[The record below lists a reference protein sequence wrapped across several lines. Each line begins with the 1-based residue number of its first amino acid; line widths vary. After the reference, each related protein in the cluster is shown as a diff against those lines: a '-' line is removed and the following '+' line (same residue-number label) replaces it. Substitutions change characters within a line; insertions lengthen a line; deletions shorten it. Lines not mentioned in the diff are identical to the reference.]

1 MSTSYNVPL
10 IIRGKLI
17 EGGELTFGGRRGG
30 VSFTAPDITR
40 HVDELTLRAP
50 SQMADLYTL
59 SLEQIVDYLVELGQ
73 HLNFADNRHLQQA
86 FELSCATSGLSESI
100 LRFHYTRT
108 PRLFQRDELY
118 NIVARSVGAEYL
130 EGWVEQ
136 PGSLPG
142 VTARTRAFGAR
153 CVHVIAGNAPVVA
166 VLTLIRN
173 ALTRSDAIIKAPS
186 NDPLT
191 SMALARTMI
200 DMAPDHPLT
209 KHLSV
214 AYWKGGDE
222 TVERHIYDPRKVEKL
237 IAWGGFDSVKHITR
251 YLQPGLDLIT
261 LDPKLSGTIIGHEAF
276 ADEPTLTSVARR
288 LALDIGAQNQE
299 ACVSARVIY
308 VQSGTDEAGL
318 ARCARLAELTFAALQ
333 ALPENLSTPH
343 KAFDPQLKEELDGI
357 RMIGDDYTVFGGRSN
372 EGALIVSHDGA
383 PVSFSRILGCRV
395 GNLVPIDEIDTAVR
409 SVNAYTQTIGIFP
422 EALKHTLRD
431 RLAYQGAQRLVS
443 LGAAATL
450 QHNLDRQDAIEP
462 IRRTV
467 KWVTEET
474 ADPVLVESLAG

>member
-1 MSTSYNVPL
+1 MSASFNVPL
-10 IIRGKLI
+10 IIRGKVI
-17 EGGELTFGGRRGG
+17 EGDDLTFGGRRGS
-30 VSFTAPDITR
+30 VSFTAPD
-40 HVDELTLRAP
+40 VSKYSDQLTLGGP
-50 SQMADLYTL
+50 SMMADLYTL
-59 SLEQIVDYLVELGQ
+59 GLEEIMDYLVELGQ
-73 HLNFADNRHLQQA
+73 QLDFSRNPYLQQA

-100 LRFHYTRT
+100 LRYHYTRA
-108 PRLFQRDELY
+108 PRMFSRQEFH
-118 NIVARSVGAEYL
+118 NIVARSVGQDYL

-136 PGSLPG
+136 PGSVPG
-142 VTARTRAFGAR
+142 LTARTRAFGAR
-153 CVHVIAGNAPVVA
+153 CVHVIAGNAPIVA
-166 VLTLIRN
+166 ILTTIRN

-191 SMALARTMI
+191 SMAIARTMI

-209 KHLSV
+209 QHLSV

-222 TVERHIYDPRKVEKL
+222 KVERSIYDPRKVEKL
-237 IAWGGFDSVKHITR
+237 IAWGGLDSVKHITK

-261 LDPKLSGTIIGHEAF
+261 LDPKLSGTIIGQEAF
-276 ADEPTLTSVARR
+276 ADERTLASVARR

-299 ACVSARVIY
+299 ACVSARVVY

-318 ARCARLAELTFAALQ
+318 ARCEKLAQLAFAAVQ
-333 ALPENLSTPH
+333 KLPSNLSTPH
-343 KAFDPQLKEELDGI
+343 KAFDPVLKEEIDGI
-357 RMIGDDYTVFGGRSN
+357 KLIDEAYTVFGGKSN
-372 EGALIVSHDGA
+372 EGAIIVSKDGE

-395 GNLVPIDEIDTAVR
+395 GNLVPIDDVDTAIR

-422 EALKHTLRD
+422 ESLKVAVRD

-443 LGAAATL
+443 LGGAATL

-462 IRRTV
+462 IRRMV

-474 ADPVLVESLAG
+474 GDPALLESQAG